1 VTKRSVMEDL
11 GPKAIKITSR
21 EQSIKTAKPSLKDHL
36 SDDQQ
41 RAFEMLESGEN
52 VFLTGGAGSGKSYLV
67 RCFREQVNPK
77 TFPLLAS
84 TGAAAVIIGGRTF
97 HSFFGLGI
105 MDGGEAATLAR
116 VQNDQRA
123 MKRISQ
129 VDGIIID
136 EISMIPSSA
145 LRVAEEVSRIA
156 RNSELPWGGM
166 RVIAVGDFAQLP
178 PVTKSGPRE
187 WCFQDSVWEKSGFLI
202 AQLKHNQR
210 LHENDFLDVLADVR
224 AGVVTSRVRE
234 FLDAHLREDDSDDKS
249 TRLFPRRDQSEFFN
263 QKELAEIPK
272 PEIRIASIYLGLEK
286 HIEILKK
293 NCPVPAEL
301 VLKEGCKVMFVQND
315 VQKRWVNGTQG
326 TVIAIE
332 SDKIVVEKTSGRDV
346 TVEKSQFAIQD
357 AEGNV
362 VASVINF
369 PLQLAYA
376 TTIHKSQGAT
386 LDTLWVDLTRLWE
399 PGHAYVALSRLSSS
413 QGLKLLGWSPRSII
427 ADPAVMKFYSE
438 I

>member
-1 VTKRSVMEDL
+1 MDDTKPE
-11 GPKAIKITSR
+11 
-21 EQSIKTAKPSLKDHL
+21 SIKPTKNSKPSLKDHL
-36 SDDQQ
+36 SEDQKT
-41 RAFEMLESGEN
+41 AFEMLESGEN

-105 MDGGEAATLAR
+105 MDGGEQATLAR

-123 MKRISQ
+123 LKRIAQ

-136 EISMIPSSA
+136 EISMIPASA
-145 LRVAEEVSRIA
+145 LRVAEEISRQA
-156 RNSELPWGGM
+156 RNSDLPWGGM

-178 PVTKSGPRE
+178 PVSRTNQRE
-187 WCFQDSVWEKSGFLI
+187 WCFQDSVWRKSGFLI

-210 LHENDFLDVLADVR
+210 LQEGEFLNVLADVR
-224 AGVVTSRVRE
+224 AGVVTPLVRE
-234 FLDAHLREDDSDDKS
+234 FLDAHLREDDPDDKC

-263 QKELAEIPK
+263 QKELAEIQK
-272 PEIRIASIYLGLEK
+272 PEVRIASIYLGLEK

-326 TVIAIE
+326 TVLAIE
-332 SDKIVVEKTSGRDV
+332 SDRVIVEKQSGRDV

-362 VASVINF
+362 IASVINF

-386 LDTLWVDLTRLWE
+386 LDSLWVDLTRLWE
-399 PGHAYVALSRLSSS
+399 PGHAYVALSRLRTS
-413 QGLKLLGWSPRSII
+413 QGLKLLGWTPKSII
-427 ADPAVMKFYSE
+427 ADPAVLKFYSNL
-438 I
+438 